1 MAATSGTLL
10 PNTYFDGLSS
20 LWGGCA
26 YVGATIVAA
35 GLVIQTLRAKPD
47 AGTYL
52 WLFAKVLLIL
62 VATISIREW
71 LMRLNDV
78 VLAFSSVFGVDPRDV
93 DQKFVT
99 FISGKTG
106 VESDTTIWDVIWN
119 TKSVGTAICY
129 ALLWFFGW
137 LAWGVQF
144 IVKLIGDIFLTAGW
158 ALMPIFLGFFMLR
171 VMAGVA
177 TKYILGLVAITCW
190 PFGWVLSAVVTN
202 ALLDAAATAS
212 LIPVIVTG
220 GAPVAPMVTVLLI
233 GIWML
238 VTSALAPYVT
248 YKVLTSG
255 ANPAAAFA
263 QGLGG
268 VAQATLVGGVGAAT
282 AAVTGGASVPAAV
295 AAAAVG
301 ATAAG
306 AESSA
311 RGGAFPTT
319 TTAAVGGMAGL
330 YRGQFVRRQTEAMEG
345 VAAADAKRAAAV
357 ENFTAQFDSYSR
369 QRKRQP
375 RSDFS
380 QQPHHPDPNQAAIE
394 IEAHAKS

>member
-1 MAATSGTLL
+1 MAAANGTLL
-10 PNTYFDGLSS
+10 PTSYFDGLSS

-26 YVGATIVAA
+26 YVGGAIVAA
-35 GLVIQTLRAKPD
+35 GVVIQTVRAKPEPSS
-47 AGTYL
+47 YL
-52 WLFAKVLLIL
+52 WLLGKVILIA
-62 VATISIREW
+62 VATAFIREW

-78 VLAFSSVFGVDPRDV
+78 VLAFSSVFGIDPRDV

-99 FISGKTG
+99 FVAGKTDAAS
-106 VESDTTIWDVIWN
+106 ETTIWDVIWN
-119 TKSVGTAICY
+119 TKSIGTAICY

-144 IVKLIGDIFLTAGW
+144 VVKLIGDILLTAGW
-158 ALMPIFLGFFMLR
+158 ALSPIFLGFFMLR
-171 VMAGVA
+171 VMSGVA
-177 TKYILGLVAITCW
+177 TKYMLGLVAITFW
-190 PFGWVLSAVVTN
+190 PFGWVLAAVVTN

-212 LIPVIVTG
+212 LIPVVIPG

-238 VTSALAPYVT
+238 VTSVLAPYVT

-263 QGLGG
+263 QGVGG
-268 VAQATLVGGVGAAT
+268 VAQATLIGGAGAAT
-282 AAVTGGASVPAAV
+282 AAVTGGATAPAAV
-295 AAAAVG
+295 AAAALG
-301 ATAAG
+301 AMAAG
-306 AESSA
+306 TESSA
-311 RGGAFPTT
+311 RGGAFPS
-319 TTAAVGGMAGL
+319 TTATAVGGMAGL

-345 VAAADAKRAAAV
+345 IAEADAKRAAAV

-369 QRKRQP
+369 QNRRQQ

-380 QQPHHPDPNQAAIE
+380 QQPHHADPNQAAID

>member
-1 MAATSGTLL
+1 MAAANGTLL
-10 PNTYFDGLSS
+10 PTSYFDGLSS

-26 YVGATIVAA
+26 YLGGAIVAA
-35 GLVIQTLRAKPD
+35 GLVVQALRTKPEP
-47 AGTYL
+47 AAYL
-52 WLFAKVLLIL
+52 WLLGKVMLIA
-62 VATISIREW
+62 VATLFIREW

-78 VLAFSSVFGVDPRDV
+78 VMAFSSVFGIDPRDV

-99 FISGKTG
+99 FVSGKTNAA
-106 VESDTTIWDVIWN
+106 SDTTIWDVIWN
-119 TKSVGTAICY
+119 TKSIGTAICY

-144 IVKLIGDIFLTAGW
+144 IVKLVGDILLTAGW
-158 ALMPIFLGFFMLR
+158 ALTPIFLGFFMLR
-171 VMAGVA
+171 VMSGVA

-220 GAPVAPMVTVLLI
+220 GAPIAPMVTVLLI

-263 QGLGG
+263 QGIGG

-282 AAVTGGASVPAAV
+282 AAVTGGASAPAAI

-301 ATAAG
+301 AMAAG
-306 AESSA
+306 TESSA
-311 RGGAFPTT
+311 RGGAFPTS
-319 TTAAVGGMAGL
+319 TATAVGGMAGF

-345 VAAADAKRAAAV
+345 IAEADAKRAAAV

-369 QRKRQP
+369 QRTQQQ

-380 QQPHHPDPNQAAIE
+380 EQPHHPNPNQAAIE
-394 IEAHAKS
+394 IEAYAKS

>member
-1 MAATSGTLL
+1 MAAANGTLL
-10 PNTYFDGLSS
+10 PTSYFDGLSS

-26 YVGATIVAA
+26 YVGGAIVAA
-35 GLVIQTLRAKPD
+35 GLVIQTVRTKPD
-47 AGTYL
+47 TGSYL
-52 WLFAKVLLIL
+52 WLLGKVILIA
-62 VATISIREW
+62 VATAFIREW

-78 VLAFSSVFGVDPRDV
+78 VLAFSSVFGIDPRDV

-99 FISGKTG
+99 FVSGKTDAAS
-106 VESDTTIWDVIWN
+106 ETTIWDVIWN
-119 TKSVGTAICY
+119 TKSIGTAICY

-144 IVKLIGDIFLTAGW
+144 VVKLIGDILLTAGW
-158 ALMPIFLGFFMLR
+158 ALSPIFLGFFMLR
-171 VMAGVA
+171 VMSGVA
-177 TKYILGLVAITCW
+177 TKYLLGLVAITFW
-190 PFGWVLSAVVTN
+190 PFGWVLAAVVTN

-212 LIPVIVTG
+212 LIPVVIPG

-238 VTSALAPYVT
+238 VTSVLAPYVT

-263 QGLGG
+263 QGFGG
-268 VAQATLVGGVGAAT
+268 VAQATLIGGAGAAT
-282 AAVTGGASVPAAV
+282 AAVTGGATAPAAV
-295 AAAAVG
+295 AAAALG
-301 ATAAG
+301 AMAAG
-306 AESSA
+306 TESSA
-311 RGGAFPTT
+311 RGGAFPS
-319 TTAAVGGMAGL
+319 TTATAVGGMAGL

-345 VAAADAKRAAAV
+345 IAEADAKRAAAV

-369 QRKRQP
+369 QNRRQQ

-380 QQPHHPDPNQAAIE
+380 QQPHHSDPNQAAID